1 MTRTS
6 FHCGWY
12 VGFIVRVVLWRASAF
27 ERVEEA
33 VNVEG
38 CWTGVLSIF
47 AIIMEVSEVAGQ
59 AFRVSNLG
67 GWEVNKDVRP
77 AVIIFLCASF
87 GRAGPTEPCCD
98 RSAGGSC
105 L

>member
-12 VGFIVRVVLWRASAF
+12 VGFIVRVVLWRASAC

-33 VNVEG
+33 VKVEG

-47 AIIMEVSEVAGQ
+47 AIIIEVSEVAKQ
-59 AFRVSNLG
+59 AFRVSAMRG
-67 GWEVNKDVRP
+67 
-77 AVIIFLCASF
+77 
-87 GRAGPTEPCCD
+87 
-98 RSAGGSC
+98 
-105 L
+105 